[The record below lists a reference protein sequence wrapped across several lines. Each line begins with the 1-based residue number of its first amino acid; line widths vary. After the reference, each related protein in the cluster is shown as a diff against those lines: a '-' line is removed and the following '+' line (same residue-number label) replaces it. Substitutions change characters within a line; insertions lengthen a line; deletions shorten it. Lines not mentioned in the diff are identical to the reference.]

1 MLKNELGRIPMTE
14 KPILFS
20 GEMVRAILEGR
31 KTQTRRV
38 VNPQPWMDATR
49 CETYHDSRTGNTGV
63 CFFQNNLA
71 IGDANV
77 LSPYGHSGD
86 LLWVRETWAQLCE
99 ADELTGDCDVAYRAD
114 DWPEDEPGPDYIKG
128 TWRPSIFM
136 PRWASRITLELT
148 GIIVE
153 RVQDITDDG
162 AIEEGVNRA
171 NTSIPGYAST
181 RFAKLWDSINA
192 KRGFP
197 WSSNPWVW
205 VVSFRVVAPQHSFA
219 ADH

>member
-1 MLKNELGRIPMTE
+1 MIE

-38 VNPQPWMDATR
+38 ITPQPSAKLYRYMSRNEWYEADGD
-49 CETYHDSRTGNTGV
+49 EPKYHTLRK
-63 CFFQNNLA
+63 C
-71 IGDANV
+71 
-77 LSPYGHSGD
+77 PYGNICD

-99 ADELTGDCDVAYRAD
+99 ADELTGKCDVAYRAD
-114 DWPEDEPGPDYIKG
+114 DWPEDEPGPDYLKR

-136 PRWASRITLELT
+136 PRWASRLTLEVT
-148 GIIVE
+148 HVGVE
-153 RVQDITDDG
+153 RVRDITDDS
-162 AIEEGVNRA
+162 AIEEGVSRA

-192 KRGFP
+192 KRGFS

-205 VVSFRVVAPQHSFA
+205 VVSFRLAAPQQPLA
-219 ADH
+219 AELPLSASQADL